1 MSSKFSSFIEDFKSP
16 SISISKISTKT
27 PSMVTKKDKKKMKK
41 KIKKRKSSSTI
52 STISTKKTYTYGR
65 QKTRKRFC

>member
-27 PSMVTKKDKKKMKK
+27 PSMVCREQQINET
-41 KIKKRKSSSTI
+41 T
-52 STISTKKTYTYGR
+52 T
-65 QKTRKRFC
+65 